1 MTADLFGIF
10 VYGILIFSVAA
21 GGLILSALVGKR
33 KKGFVKEEP
42 YECGVP
48 QIGETRTEFNVR
60 FFILAMLFVLF
71 DIETVLLAPYA
82 ATFIADVHEGKGIEY
97 LTEVAVFLAVLGFG
111 LLYAWR
117 KGVLDWN
124 VPLGHNPDEVVSRVI
139 AGEADDSAAKKPVE
153 AAHGH

>member
-1 MTADLFGIF
+1 MSADFFSLLVYCALIF
-10 VYGILIFSVAA
+10 AVASGGLVTSILI
-21 GGLILSALVGKR
+21 GRRR
-33 KKGFVKEEP
+33 KGHIKEEP

-82 ATFIADVHEGKGIEY
+82 ATFIADVQSGKGVEY
-97 LTEVAVFLAVLGFG
+97 LAEVGVFLAVLGFG

-124 VPLGHNPDEVVSRVI
+124 VPLGHRPDEVPRRFLT
-139 AGEADDSAAKKPVE
+139 AVE
-153 AAHGH
+153 EQKTTEVAHGH

>member
-1 MTADLFGIF
+1 MNADIF
-10 VYGILIFSVAA
+10 SLVVYAVLIFSVGA
-21 GGLILSALVGKR
+21 GGLILSMLIGKR
-33 KKGFVKEEP
+33 KHSYVKEEP

-60 FFILAMLFVLF
+60 FFVLSMLFVLF

-82 ATFIADVHEGKGIEY
+82 VTFLDDVRGGKGVEY
-97 LTEVAVFLAVLGFG
+97 LAEVAVFIAVLGFG

-124 VPLGHNPDEVVSRVI
+124 VPLGQSPEDIIRSEI
-139 AGEADDSAAKKPVE
+139 AGADDAHRKAA
-153 AAHGH
+153 

>member
-1 MTADLFGIF
+1 MDINVFNLL
-10 VYGILIFSVAA
+10 VYAALIMAVAV
-21 GGLILSALVGKR
+21 GGLGLSAVVGRRKR
-33 KKGFVKEEP
+33 GFFKEEP

-60 FFILAMLFVLF
+60 FFVLSMLFVLF

-82 ATFIADVHEGKGIEY
+82 VTFIQDVQSGKGLEY
-97 LTEVAVFLAVLGFG
+97 LVEVGVFLAVLGFG

-124 VPLGHNPDEVVSRVI
+124 VPLGVAPESVSRK
-139 AGEADDSAAKKPVE
+139 ALNETDSEPKQAA
-153 AAHGH
+153 

>member
-1 MTADLFGIF
+1 MDENLFSLA
-10 VYGILIFSVAA
+10 VYAALILAVAI
-21 GGLILSALVGKR
+21 GGLGLSHFVGKR
-33 KKGFVKEEP
+33 RTGLIKEEP

-48 QIGETRTEFNVR
+48 QLGETRTEFNVR
-60 FFILAMLFVLF
+60 FFVLSMLFVLF

-82 ATFIADVHEGKGIEY
+82 TTFIDDAISGKGLEY

-124 VPLGHNPDEVVSRVI
+124 VPLGANP
-139 AGEADDSAAKKPVE
+139 EAAARHLDDDSAGHGKQ
-153 AAHGH
+153 AA

>member
-1 MTADLFGIF
+1 VDFNVFNLL
-10 VYGILIFSVAA
+10 VYFALIMAVAV
-21 GGLILSALVGKR
+21 GGLGLSALVGKR
-33 KKGFVKEEP
+33 KRGFFKEEP

-60 FFILAMLFVLF
+60 FFVLSMLFVLF

-82 ATFIADVHEGKGIEY
+82 VTFIQDVQSGKGLEY
-97 LTEVAVFLAVLGFG
+97 LAEVAVFLAVLGFG

-124 VPLGHNPDEVVSRVI
+124 VPLGVSPETVARKALDETGPDSKR
-139 AGEADDSAAKKPVE
+139 AA
-153 AAHGH
+153 

>member
-1 MTADLFGIF
+1 MNEDMFSLG
-10 VYGILIFSVAA
+10 VYALLIFAVAS
-21 GGLILSALVGKR
+21 GGLVLSALVGKR
-33 KKGFVKEEP
+33 KRGWVKEEP
-42 YECGVP
+42 IECGVP

-82 ATFIADVHEGKGIEY
+82 ATFIADVKEGKGFEY
-97 LTEVAVFLAVLGFG
+97 LAEVGIFLAVLGFG

-124 VPLGHNPDEVVSRVI
+124 VPLGANPEVAARH
-139 AGEADDSAAKKPVE
+139 ADAVEPAHQDAHAHRHAA
-153 AAHGH
+153 

>member
-1 MTADLFGIF
+1 VDADIF
-10 VYGILIFSVAA
+10 SLLVYSALILAVASGGLGLSILI
-21 GGLILSALVGKR
+21 GTR
-33 KKGFVKEEP
+33 RKGFIKEEP

-60 FFILAMLFVLF
+60 FFILAMLFLLF

-82 ATFIADVHEGKGIEY
+82 VTFIEDVRSGKGVEY
-97 LTEVAVFLAVLGFG
+97 LVEVGVFLAVLGFG

-124 VPLGHNPDEVVSRVI
+124 VPLGQSPDAVARRIVAGQAQATEV
-139 AGEADDSAAKKPVE
+139 EKKAA
-153 AAHGH
+153 

>member
-1 MTADLFGIF
+1 MSADVFSIL
-10 VYGILIFSVAA
+10 VYIALIMAVAS
-21 GGLILSALVGKR
+21 GGLIGSVLIGKR
-33 KKGFVKEEP
+33 KKGKIKNDP

-48 QIGETRTEFNVR
+48 QIGDTRTEFNVR

-82 ATFIADVHEGKGIEY
+82 ATFIADIKEGKGVEY
-97 LTEVAVFLAVLGFG
+97 LAEVAVFLAVLGFG

-124 VPLGHNPDEVVSRVI
+124 VPLGQNPDDVVRQTI
-139 AGEADDSAAKKPVE
+139 AGDEEAAKETAEV
-153 AAHGH
+153 AHGH